1 MTVVNSVGLL
11 QIKCKEMKYF
21 FLSSSHLEDR
31 IWFRDDDDFKVGM
44 NYVALVSTRCE
55 VSVIVF
61 VLMSNHVHFVL
72 FGKDESAM
80 RAFYAYFKMLYS
92 KYYKRK
98 YGVAHF
104 LRGNTLDC
112 RQILP
117 SDEAL
122 ERVIA
127 YVLMNPVAANICLH
141 PVNYPWGCG
150 NCFFSPRKVK
160 GRPASTLGPR
170 ERRRLFHSEQPAGRN
185 TIVGDEGY
193 ILPESFVRKDMV
205 EAVFRTPGRLNYFL
219 NTSSKARHVLES
231 ENALMPSFRDQNL
244 AGFAQDIC
252 FSLFRKTSFS
262 VLEEP
267 EKQRLVFEVHRR
279 SGADPKQLA
288 RVLEM
293 PPTEVA
299 TLLSRY

>member
-1 MTVVNSVGLL
+1 
-11 QIKCKEMKYF
+11 MKYF

-31 IWFRDDDDFKVGM
+31 IWFRDDEDFKVGM
-44 NYVALVSTRCE
+44 NYVALAAKHCGVA
-55 VSVIVF
+55 VIVF

-72 FGKDESAM
+72 YGKNESEM
-80 RAFYAYFKMLYS
+80 KAFYAYFKMLYA
-92 KYYKRK
+92 KYYQKKHGMVR
-98 YGVAHF
+98 F

-127 YVLMNPVAANICLH
+127 YVLMNPVAANICLN

-150 NCFFSPRKVK
+150 NCFFSTRKIK
-160 GRPASTLGPR
+160 GRPASILGPR
-170 ERRRLFHSEQPAGRN
+170 ERRRLFHSEQPAGGEA
-185 TIVGDEGY
+185 IVGDEGY

-205 EAVFRTPGRLNYFL
+205 EAIFRTPGRLNYFL
-219 NTSSKARHVLES
+219 NTSSKARQVLEA
-231 ENALMPSFRDQNL
+231 ENALMPTFRDQSI
-244 AGFAQDIC
+244 AVMAQDIC
-252 FSLFRKTSFS
+252 FSLYRKSRLS
-262 VLEEP
+262 ELEVM
-267 EKQRLVFEVHRR
+267 EKQRLVFELHRR

-293 PPTEVA
+293 PLNEVSA
-299 TLLSRY
+299 LLSRY